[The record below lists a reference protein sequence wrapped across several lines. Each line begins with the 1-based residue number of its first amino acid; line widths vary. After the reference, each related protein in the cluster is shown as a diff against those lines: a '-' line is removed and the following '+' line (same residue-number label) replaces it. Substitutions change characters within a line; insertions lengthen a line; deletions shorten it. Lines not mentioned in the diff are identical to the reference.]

1 MQRKEFWI
9 FIVVAA
15 LAITAGCKGGP
26 TVFVHQNADFS
37 SIRKVAILP
46 FETLTQDRS
55 VADKVQK
62 ILTIEILSL
71 GAFEVVEPGQVQKVL
86 REQRIENAAA
96 MAPAEIKQIG
106 AALGVQALLFGSVVD
121 FGESRVGTNPA
132 PEVTIQ
138 LRLVET
144 QSGLTLWS
152 ASHTRAGAKW
162 STRLFG
168 VGGET
173 PTQAAQKLMRQE
185 IGTILK

>member
-1 MQRKEFWI
+1 M
-9 FIVVAA
+9 
-15 LAITAGCKGGP
+15 LLLLGMAGCRSGP
-26 TVFVHQNADFS
+26 TVFIHPNADFGT
-37 SIRKVAILP
+37 IRKVAILP

-62 ILTIEILSL
+62 ILTIEILSA
-71 GAFEVVEPGQVQKVL
+71 GAFEVVEPGMVQKAL
-86 REQRIENAAA
+86 REQRIENPSA
-96 MAPAEIKQIG
+96 MAPPEIKQLG
-106 AALGVQALLFGSVVD
+106 AALGAQAFLFGSVVD
-121 FGESRVGTNPA
+121 FGESRVGTTPA

-152 ASHTRAGAKW
+152 ASHTRSGVKW

-173 PTQAAQKLMRQE
+173 PTQAAQEVLRQE
-185 IGTILK
+185 INTILK